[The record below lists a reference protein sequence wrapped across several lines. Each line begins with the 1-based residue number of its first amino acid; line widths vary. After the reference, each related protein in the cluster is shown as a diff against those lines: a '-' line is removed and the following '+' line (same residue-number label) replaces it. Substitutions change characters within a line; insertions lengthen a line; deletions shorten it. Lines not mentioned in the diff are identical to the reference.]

1 MILNAKFERAVA
13 VAACLLLLA
22 IVGGPSLALGKLETW
37 RQETSSAFM
46 KGHRERVVISENG
59 RVRLGQSLTPVE
71 KIAGARVWDLARKA
85 DGTLYAATGD
95 EGKVFRR
102 EPKESAGWNLAYDS
116 NDSQALALDVLP
128 DGRVFVGTGPTGQ
141 IVELT
146 DPAKPVTT
154 PRLDPDVKYIWDLA
168 HDKQGNLYAAT
179 GPTGQLW
186 KLAPDGK
193 HTLLLDSKHSHLLCV
208 AVSPE
213 DGSIYAGSDG
223 EGLIYRVSAEGKT
236 SVVYDA
242 PQSEIRSLIVAPDG
256 ALYAGTAA
264 ESGGGGG
271 SGRGSS
277 LFSSGGTADAGS
289 ERPPGAINTAAAQ
302 EPPKPGPAPAPAP
315 ASTKPASPS
324 PSSSSGGGSASP
336 RSSAADNAVYRIGTD
351 GVPRE
356 IFRARA
362 LVYALAWQSGRLLVG
377 TGPEGQLYEV
387 RNTDET
393 TPIARLDHGQIL
405 AMLAE
410 PDGGLILGAGDPGAI
425 VRLNTGY
432 VASGSLVSDVLDTK
446 LISRFGALTWRAEQ
460 PKGTAITLQVRT
472 GNVGE
477 PDATWSDWSP
487 EQTAPE
493 SSQAQSPP
501 GRFAQYRATLS
512 TRDDSVTPELRS
524 VFLRYQTANL
534 PPEIT
539 KVEVPDVTVAD
550 GTTKQARLNLK
561 WSVTDPNG
569 DDLEYTLHIRK
580 DGWPDWVRLG
590 DESLTSSSF
599 EWDTTAVP
607 AGLYR
612 VRITASDRPSNNPSD
627 ALSRERVSDPF
638 IVDHE
643 SPSIA
648 IALQSRGATITVKDQ
663 LTRLVK
669 AAYALDG
676 GDWIPVFPDD
686 GLFDSSKE
694 TITLTFPDLKP
705 GNHILVVRT
714 TDAAGNAGTGDV
726 LIEIPGS

>member
-1 MILNAKFERAVA
+1 MILNAKFERAAA

-22 IVGGPSLALGKLETW
+22 AIGGPPVALGKLETW
-37 RQETSSAFM
+37 RQETSSAFV
-46 KGHRERVVISENG
+46 KGHRERVVVSETG
-59 RVRLGQSLTPVE
+59 RVRLGQSLSPIE
-71 KIAGARVWDLARKA
+71 KIEAARVWDLARTP
-85 DGTLYAATGD
+85 DGTIYAATGD
-95 EGKVFRR
+95 EGKLFRR
-102 EPKESAGWNLAYDS
+102 ESKESAAWNVAYDAA
-116 NDSQALALDVLP
+116 DSQILAVDVLP
-128 DGRVFVGTGPTGQ
+128 DGHVFVGTGPTGL
-141 IVELT
+141 IVDVT
-146 DPAKPVTT
+146 DSANPVTT

-168 HDKQGNLYAAT
+168 HDSKGNLYAAT

-193 HTLLLDSKHSHLLCV
+193 RTLILDSKHPHLLCV
-208 AVSPE
+208 AVSP
-213 DGSIYAGSDG
+213 DGSVYAGSDG

-242 PQSEIRSLIVAPDG
+242 PQSEIRSLLFAPDG

-277 LFSSGGTADAGS
+277 LFSPGGTAEAT
-289 ERPPGAINTAAAQ
+289 RPPGAINASSAP
-302 EPPKPGPAPAPAP
+302 EPPKP
-315 ASTKPASPS
+315 SPS
-324 PSSSSGGGSASP
+324 TTKSATPSSSSSTGGGSASP
-336 RSSAADNAVYRIGTD
+336 RSSSGDNAVYRIGSD
-351 GVPRE
+351 SVPRE
-356 IFRARA
+356 VFRARA

-387 RNTDET
+387 RNQDET

-405 AMLAE
+405 SMLSD
-410 PDGGLILGAGDPGAI
+410 PDGGLLIGAGDPGAV

-446 LISRFGALTWRAEQ
+446 LISRFGALTWRADQ
-460 PKGTAITLQVRT
+460 PKGTSVALQVRT

-477 PDATWSDWSP
+477 PDSTWSAWSP
-487 EQTAPE
+487 EQTDPE
-493 SSQAQSPP
+493 GSQAQSPP

-539 KVEVPDVTVAD
+539 KVEVPDVGVAD

-580 DGWPDWVRLG
+580 EGWPDWVRIG
-590 DESLTSSSF
+590 DERQTSSSYD
-599 EWDTTAVP
+599 WDTTAVP

-612 VRITASDRPSNNPSD
+612 IRITASDRPSNNPDD
-627 ALSRERVSDPF
+627 ALVRERLSEPF
-638 IVDHE
+638 IVDHD
-643 SPSIA
+643 SPTITIA
-648 IALQSRGATITVKDQ
+648 PQPRGATITLKDE

-676 GDWIPVFPDD
+676 GDWVPVFPDD
-686 GLFDSSKE
+686 TLFDSPKE
-694 TITLTFPDLKP
+694 TITVSLPDLKP
-705 GNHILVVRT
+705 GTHILVVRT
-714 TDAAGNAGTGDV
+714 TDAAGNSGTGDA
-726 LIEIPGS
+726 LIEVH

>member
-1 MILNAKFERAVA
+1 MILNAKFERTAA

-22 IVGGPSLALGKLETW
+22 AIGGPQLALGKLETW
-37 RQETSSAFM
+37 RQETSSAFV
-46 KGHRERVVISENG
+46 KGHREKVVVSENG
-59 RVRLGQSLTPVE
+59 RVRLGQSLTPIE
-71 KIAGARVWDLARKA
+71 KIAAERVWDLARKA
-85 DGTLYAATGD
+85 DGTIYAATGD

-102 EPKESAGWNLAYDS
+102 EAKESGGWNLAYDAA
-116 NDSQALALDVLP
+116 DSQALALDVLP
-128 DGRVFVGTGPTGQ
+128 DGRVFVGTGPSGL
-141 IVELT
+141 IIELT

-154 PRLDPDVKYIWDLA
+154 PRLDPDVKYVWDLA
-168 HDKQGNLYAAT
+168 HDAKGNLYAAT

-186 KLAPDGK
+186 KVAPDGK
-193 HTLLLDSKHSHLLCV
+193 RTLILDSKHPHLLCV
-208 AVSPE
+208 AVSP

-223 EGLIYRVSAEGKT
+223 EGLIYRVSPEGKT

-242 PQSEIRSLIVAPDG
+242 PQSEIRSLLIAPDG

-264 ESGGGGG
+264 DSGGGGG

-277 LFSSGGTADAGS
+277 LFSSGGTADAP
-289 ERPPGAINTAAAQ
+289 RPPGAINTTAAQ
-302 EPPKPGPAPAPAP
+302 EPPKPSPAPAPAP
-315 ASTKPASPS
+315 ATTKPAAPAA
-324 PSSSSGGGSASP
+324 SSTGGGSASP
-336 RSSAADNAVYRIGTD
+336 RSSAGDNAVYRIGSD
-351 GVPRE
+351 SVPRE
-356 IFRARA
+356 VFRARA
-362 LVYALAWQSGRLLVG
+362 LVYALAWQAGRLLVG

-387 RNTDET
+387 RNQDET

-405 AMLAE
+405 SMLPE
-410 PDGGLILGAGDPGAI
+410 PEGGLLIGAGDPGAV

-446 LISRFGALTWRAEQ
+446 LISRFGALTWRADQ
-460 PKGTAITLQVRT
+460 PKGTSIALQVRT

-477 PDATWSDWSP
+477 PDSTWSVWSP
-487 EQTAPE
+487 EQTDPE
-493 SSQAQSPP
+493 GSQAQSPP
-501 GRFAQYRATLS
+501 GRFAQYRATFS

-539 KVEVPDVTVAD
+539 KIEVPDVTVGD

-590 DESLTSSSF
+590 DERQSSSSYD
-599 EWDTTAVP
+599 WDTTAVP

-612 VRITASDRPSNNPSD
+612 FRITASDRPSNNPD
-627 ALSRERVSDPF
+627 DTLIRERVSDPF
-638 IVDHE
+638 IVDHD
-643 SPSIA
+643 SPTIA
-648 IALQSRGATITVKDQ
+648 IASQPRGATITLKDP

-676 GDWIPVFPDD
+676 GDWVPVFPDD

-694 TITLTFPDLKP
+694 TITVSFPDLKP
-705 GNHILVVRT
+705 GSHILVVRT
-714 TDAAGNAGTGDV
+714 TDAAGNAGTGDALLEV
-726 LIEIPGS
+726 H